1 MILLLGGTSETAPLV
16 EHLTAAGFRLL
27 VSTATDIPL
36 DVPLH
41 PHVQKRTGPLDED
54 SLAMLI
60 HEYGIRGI
68 VDATHPY
75 ATGIRA
81 TARKVADRMNLPY
94 LSFLRPTFVP
104 ADEKI
109 AWAADHE
116 EAAGLACSFGQ
127 PILLTIG
134 SKNLAPYVG
143 ESRRTGISLV
153 ARVLPQRKSLEAC
166 HSAGIPEE
174 LIITGRGPFSVEEN
188 RTVIRRFHIGVLVTK
203 DSGAPGGVPE
213 KLEAAR
219 LEDCHVVVIRRPNQ
233 TFLGAFENFKDLL
246 EAVQTRVPKI
256 DGMES
261 KSLKK
266 APTPEAPRT

>member
-16 EHLTAAGFRLL
+16 ERLTAARYRIL

-36 DVPLH
+36 EVPLQ
-41 PHVQKRTGPLDED
+41 PNVQRRIGPLDEG

-81 TARKVADRMNLPY
+81 TARKVATRMNLPY
-94 LSFLRPTFVP
+94 LSFLRPACIP
-104 ADEKI
+104 ASAEI
-109 AWAADHE
+109 AWATDHE

-134 SKNLAPYVG
+134 SKNLTTYV
-143 ESRRTGISLV
+143 EKSRQAGVRLV
-153 ARVLPQRKSLEAC
+153 ARVLPQRRSLEAC
-166 HSAGIPEE
+166 RSAGIPEDSMV
-174 LIITGRGPFSVEEN
+174 IGRGPFSVEEN
-188 RTVIRRFHIGVLVTK
+188 RNLIRRFRIGVLVTK

-219 LEDCHVVVIRRPNQ
+219 LENCQVVVVRRPNR
-233 TFLGAFENFKDLL
+233 TFLGAFGNFKDLL
-246 EAVQTRVPKI
+246 EAIQTKVPRI
-256 DGMES
+256 DR
-261 KSLKK
+261 L
-266 APTPEAPRT
+266 